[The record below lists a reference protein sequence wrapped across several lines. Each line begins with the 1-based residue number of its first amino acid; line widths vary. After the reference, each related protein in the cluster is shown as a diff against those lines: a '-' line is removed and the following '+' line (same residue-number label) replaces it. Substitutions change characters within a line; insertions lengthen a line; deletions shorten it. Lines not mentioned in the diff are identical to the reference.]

1 MTRNAMQNEKKP
13 EAPQTAA
20 PTPFTPIDQHLFESR
35 TVFVSGEVNAD
46 LALRVNRQL
55 LALERS
61 NPAGPIVLWVDCP
74 GGEVYSGFAIYDT
87 ARFLAPRVIT
97 VVAGFAGSM
106 GSVIA
111 LAAAKLYRVAVPSV
125 K

>member
-1 MTRNAMQNEKKP
+1 MQNEKKP
-13 EAPQTAA
+13 ETTQTAA

-61 NPAGPIVLWVDCP
+61 NPVAPIVLWVDCP
-74 GGEVYSGFAIYDT
+74 GGEVYSGLRHLRHRPLHLS
-87 ARFLAPRVIT
+87 AR
-97 VVAGFAGSM
+97 
-106 GSVIA
+106 
-111 LAAAKLYRVAVPSV
+111 
-125 K
+125 